1 MELNYRSLYCG
12 FIGLVDQN
20 SCDIYVNLR
29 CARIS
34 SQELQIFVGGG
45 ITSKSIAEK
54 EYLETEIKSQTL
66 LSVIKKL

>member
-1 MELNYRSLYCG
+1 MEPNNRSLYCG
-12 FIGLVDQN
+12 YIGLVDQN
-20 SCDIYVNLR
+20 SCDLYVNLR

-34 SQELQIFVGGG
+34 SKELQVFVGGG
-45 ITSKSIAEK
+45 ITSKSVAEK